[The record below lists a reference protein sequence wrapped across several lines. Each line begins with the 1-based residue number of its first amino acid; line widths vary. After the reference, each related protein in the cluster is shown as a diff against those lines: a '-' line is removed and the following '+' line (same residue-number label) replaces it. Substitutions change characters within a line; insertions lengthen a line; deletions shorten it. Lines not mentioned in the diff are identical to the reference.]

1 MSNNNNKVL
10 LVSEKKIKDQS
21 LIQLNVESK
30 VLGRTILDSQNIY
43 LRPILG
49 ETLFDSV
56 LDEVYKTS
64 TDDTHTMDSNIKTL
78 LEDYIQPYLIHAVM
92 QDVVINLHYKITNK
106 GVLQFNDTQA
116 TSIQSGDVEYFKNY
130 LDNRT
135 SSYKAVLI
143 NYLNE
148 NKLITQDDV
157 PTDTNITENSIGW
170 YLTDNYGGCK
180 CEY

>member
-10 LVSEKKIKDQS
+10 LISEKKIKDQS

-30 VLGRTILDSQNIY
+30 VLSRTILDSQNIY

-56 LDEVYKTS
+56 LNEVYLTS
-64 TDDTHTMDSNIKTL
+64 TDSSHTMDADIKTL
-78 LEDYIQPYLIHAVM
+78 LEDYIQPYLCHAVL

-116 TSIQSGDVEYFKNY
+116 TSVQASDLEYFKNY
-130 LDNRT
+130 LNNRT
-135 SSYKAVLI
+135 SSYKSVLI
-143 NYLNE
+143 NYIKD
-148 NKLITQDDV
+148 NKLIADSDGR
-157 PTDTNITENSIGW
+157 TDTNITDSAIGW
-170 YLTDNYGGCK
+170 YLKDGGCR
-180 CEY
+180 